1 MTKEFINLYW
11 STKTSACY
19 HVCCGRFVQ
28 ISYRIAPRSE
38 QMVQRNM
45 TKSINSTTKSLQSTY
60 LCHNDGMGMPNNRTQ
75 CSKMKIEKY
84 THTHR
89 ESKLF
94 IRFLK
99 IEPSNTIG
107 CVRILCRLS
116 VFSFVISFVFDQFNR
131 SVLVIRPSISRTKIE
146 CSMLAGPFFAISA
159 RPCVYINI
167 NVSFFL

>member
-19 HVCCGRFVQ
+19 HICCGRFVQ

-99 IEPSNTIG
+99 TEPSNTIDA
-107 CVRILCRLS
+107 CVFCAVCRYFRLS
-116 VFSFVISFVFDQFNR
+116 SLLYLTNSTALCLLFDHR
-131 SVLVIRPSISRTKIE
+131 LVEPK
-146 CSMLAGPFFAISA
+146 
-159 RPCVYINI
+159 
-167 NVSFFL
+167 